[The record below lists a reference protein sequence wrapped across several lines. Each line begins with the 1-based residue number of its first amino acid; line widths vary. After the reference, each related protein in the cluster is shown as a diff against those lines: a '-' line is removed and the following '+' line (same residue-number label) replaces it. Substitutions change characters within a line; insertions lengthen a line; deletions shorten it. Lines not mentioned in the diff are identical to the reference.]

1 MSGLLGKQKLENW
14 NAKTVY
20 TVPTGK
26 VATVNLNL
34 CNFTGDA
41 RKVFVV
47 ACTTNTYVNADFL
60 EHGTLIPAHGVLER
74 TGLVLSAGEKLR
86 AWDDGA
92 GISARAHGFEEDA

>member
-1 MSGLLGKQKLENW
+1 MSGLLGKQALETFS
-14 NAKTVY
+14 AKTVY
-20 TVPTGK
+20 TVPSGK

-34 CNFTGDA
+34 CNFTDTA
-41 RKVFVV
+41 RKVYV
-47 ACTTNTYVNADFL
+47 AIYTGSTYDTADWL

-92 GISARAHGFEEDA
+92 GIAARAYGFEEEV